1 MIFRGNSLTQ
11 PSFWAAVT
19 TICPWMD
26 ANQWMKWTYEQTND
40 GWFVMIRD
48 DDEDD
53 KSWDRTSLK
62 NGSPVSGFRGVVVG
76 GIEVLF
82 WEFWDQQLC
91 GFREISHRICLKLLK
106 NILKTLRVSLHSK
119 PVKTKKHTIFK
130 YDHHSYWWIGERYP
144 KFHETTIN
152 RRKQNSI

>member
-1 MIFRGNSLTQ
+1 
-11 PSFWAAVT
+11 
-19 TICPWMD
+19 
-26 ANQWMKWTYEQTND
+26 
-40 GWFVMIRD
+40 MIRD

-91 GFREISHRICLKLLK
+91 GFREISHRIFVETSQKHS
-106 NILKTLRVSLHSK
+106 KTLTVSLHSK
-119 PVKTKKHTIFK
+119 PVKTKKHHF
-130 YDHHSYWWIGERYP
+130 
-144 KFHETTIN
+144 
-152 RRKQNSI
+152 